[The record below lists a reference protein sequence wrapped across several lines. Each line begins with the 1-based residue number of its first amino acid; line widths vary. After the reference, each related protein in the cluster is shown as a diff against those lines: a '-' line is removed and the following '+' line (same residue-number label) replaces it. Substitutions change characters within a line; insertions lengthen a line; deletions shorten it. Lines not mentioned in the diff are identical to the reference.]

1 MGVDIAESVRT
12 NDAARTEY
20 VRRNSRLTDNRRRLI
35 FMDKKENVPESRLED
50 TLASAVQASD
60 DELGQIL
67 REVDEISTVLKSKN
81 PDSRMLRVAG
91 HPAVWSAVK
100 QALLDR
106 ELRYLAL
113 TDELTCLFNRRGFFA
128 AATQQ
133 LRVARRNTQ
142 EMLLF
147 FCDVDNLKRI
157 NDTHGHREGD
167 MALIRVADALE
178 HTFRGSDVIARLGGD
193 EFLVLTAGSP
203 NQTKDTI
210 LRRLDKALKKPNGF
224 VGYELSVS
232 TGVAQFDPRNPVTL
246 GELMATADRCMYE
259 MKHKHHASAKNA
271 SSSPKETQTRLAKD
285 DIQ

>member
-1 MGVDIAESVRT
+1 MGGQPAETVRT
-12 NDAARTEY
+12 TVRTDVDRNRY
-20 VRRNSRLTDNRRRLI
+20 VSRFSRLTDSRRVICMERK
-35 FMDKKENVPESRLED
+35 DESSDNRLED
-50 TLASAVQASD
+50 TLASAVQATD

-67 REVDEISTVLKSKN
+67 REVDEISTVLKSKD
-81 PDSRMLRVAG
+81 PDSQMLRVAG

-106 ELRYLAL
+106 EMRYLAL

-133 LRVARRNTQ
+133 LRVARRNAQ
-142 EMLLF
+142 DMLLF

-203 NQTKDTI
+203 DQTQETMLK
-210 LRRLDKALKKPNGF
+210 RLDKALKKTNGF
-224 VGYELSVS
+224 VGYELTVS
-232 TGVAQFDPRNPVTL
+232 TGVARFDPRQPVTL
-246 GELMATADRCMYE
+246 GELMAAADRAMYE
-259 MKHKHHASAKNA
+259 MKQKHHA
-271 SSSPKETQTRLAKD
+271 AKD
-285 DIQ
+285 AVSPAKRA

>member
-1 MGVDIAESVRT
+1 MGGQTAETVRT
-12 NDAARTEY
+12 ASVNRNGYASRYSRSTDS
-20 VRRNSRLTDNRRRLI
+20 RRVICMEKKDEGTDN
-35 FMDKKENVPESRLED
+35 RLED
-50 TLASAVQASD
+50 TLASAVQATD

-81 PDSRMLRVAG
+81 PDSQTLRVAG

-106 ELRYLAL
+106 EMRYLAL

-133 LRVARRNTQ
+133 LRVARRNSQ

-167 MALIRVADALE
+167 MAIIRVADALE

-203 NQTKDTI
+203 NQTRETI
-210 LRRLDKALKKPNGF
+210 LKRLDKALKKSNGF

-232 TGVAQFDPRNPVTL
+232 TGVAQFDPREPVTL
-246 GELMATADRCMYE
+246 GELMASADRAMYE
-259 MKHKHHASAKNA
+259 MKEKHHA
-271 SSSPKETQTRLAKD
+271 AKD
-285 DIQ
+285 A